1 MRPLLY
7 IDLDRCRECGR
18 CQARTV
24 CRTRAIVQL
33 ERGDA
38 PVIEAARC
46 MGCMVCVPVCPHG
59 AICTAEN
66 GTRLPDA

>member
-7 IDLDRCRECGR
+7 IDFDRCHECGR

-24 CRTRAIVQL
+24 CRTRAIIQL

-38 PVIEAARC
+38 PVIEASLGEAARC
-46 MGCMVCVPVCPHG
+46 LTVY
-59 AICTAEN
+59 
-66 GTRLPDA
+66 L